1 MVELRRPAPLDTGRH
16 VREGFDCGVPSLNEW
31 LRRYAGQ
38 SRRKNTAATWVIVD
52 HDDRVVAYA
61 SLSMTGIDLASAPDV
76 LAKGAPNPV
85 PALLIGRLA
94 VDLAWTGLGVGSAL
108 VHHALATAVELN
120 ESAACKAVVVVAL
133 NEDARSWWERLG
145 FDCFDPGDPSCL
157 DLYLLTGTIEE
168 TLRSQDQSNT
178 T

>member
-94 VDLAWTGLGVGSAL
+94 VDLAWTGLGVGSVL

-120 ESAACKAVVVVAL
+120 ASAACKAVVVVAL
-133 NEDARSWWERLG
+133 NEGARSWWERLG
-145 FDCFDPGDPSCL
+145 FDCFDPGDPGCL
-157 DLYLLTGTIEE
+157 NLYLLTGTIEK
-168 TLRSQDQSNT
+168 TLGIDKEPG
-178 T
+178 